1 MQLNSTHQIDPQLQM
16 VQQNFQ
22 GVAVH
27 TLTSQNKWITP
38 ANQTIIQQN
47 APIRHVQ
54 QIQPQLQQTIPQHII
69 QDTQNI
75 ENSTGSDQSQFHL
88 KLPDQQFS
96 GKVSETETQEMINL
110 GRTSSDC
117 PLLSENENSSHD
129 VTPEH
134 TIVESVDSTLFTQN
148 QILQQQQQQ

>member
-110 GRTSSDC
+110 GY
-117 PLLSENENSSHD
+117 
-129 VTPEH
+129 V
-134 TIVESVDSTLFTQN
+134 
-148 QILQQQQQQ
+148 